1 MNAHAQ
7 SDNPAPPDSFRARAG
22 RWIES
27 PRIQNLI
34 VAIIVLNAI
43 TLGLDTFEVVQ
54 VHAGSVLQWIE
65 RTVLTIFVFEIAVKL
80 YAFGF
85 RFFRSGWNVF
95 DFLIVA
101 VSLLPGTGAFSV
113 LRTLRILRVLRL
125 LTKIKRLRHVVDSL
139 LRAIPGIGWIA
150 VLLMLVFYVFAVMGT
165 RLFADS
171 FPEYFGHLGR
181 SMYSLFQVMTLESWS
196 QEISRPVMAVYPYA
210 WIYFLAFIM
219 LTAFTVL
226 NLFIGIIVNS
236 MQEQHYEEEENRRQE
251 QDAAAREERDE
262 LMAKLQEIN
271 DRLARL
277 ESSGRTPPT

>member
-1 MNAHAQ
+1 MYTQTHNPMN
-7 SDNPAPPDSFRARAG
+7 PDSLRARAG

-43 TLGLDTFEVVQ
+43 TLGLDTFEVIQ
-54 VHAGSVLQWIE
+54 VHAGGVLQWIE
-65 RTVLTIFVFEIAVKL
+65 RTVLTIFVFEIAIKL

-210 WIYFLAFIM
+210 WVYFLTFIM

-262 LMAKLQEIN
+262 LMAKLQEIS

-277 ESSGRTPPT
+277 ESGGRTPPT